1 MRWAVFLD
9 RDGVIVDPVPD
20 PADGRPE
27 SPYRAEDV
35 ALASGAVAGLRLL
48 RGLGAMLV
56 MVSNQPSVAKETCTP
71 EALAE
76 VHEAMRR
83 RLADEGLA
91 LDDARY
97 CFHHPAGTHPDL
109 GAACD
114 CRKPEPGMLLEA
126 AEDLDLDL
134 ARSWMIGD
142 SDADIEAGR
151 RAGCRTVLVEHPGST
166 HRRGEAVPD
175 ARAADLLGAARL
187 VAGGVGRPPDL
198 ILEDA

>member
-27 SPYRAEDV
+27 SPYRPEDV
-35 ALASGAVAGLRLL
+35 ALAPGAVAGLHLL
-48 RGLGAMLV
+48 RGLGALLV
-56 MVSNQPSVAKETCTP
+56 MVSNQPSAAKGTCTP

-83 RLADEGLA
+83 PPRRRGARARRRPLLLPPPRGHGSRARTRVRLPQARARDAARRGGGPGL
-91 LDDARY
+91 
-97 CFHHPAGTHPDL
+97 DL
-109 GAACD
+109 G
-114 CRKPEPGMLLEA
+114 
-126 AEDLDLDL
+126 
-134 ARSWMIGD
+134 RSWMIGD

-175 ARAADLLGAARL
+175 ARAADLLQAARL
-187 VAGGVGRPPDL
+187 VAGGVGRPPT
-198 ILEDA
+198 